1 MDLGLYKLH
10 ADYAELFL
18 TTTKNSEESIFL
30 LPRSIEYKVTLGNW
44 TVMNEV
50 SRNPGGWGA
59 FAPSWDLLAAYE
71 CIDGL
76 PIDESPLLILKTH
89 LKIVIRV
96 VRRRLLN
103 LEPGIWDLIIIRIRM
118 QWR

>member
-1 MDLGLYKLH
+1 MRYQEIR
-10 ADYAELFL
+10 A
-18 TTTKNSEESIFL
+18 
-30 LPRSIEYKVTLGNW
+30 V
-44 TVMNEV
+44 
-50 SRNPGGWGA
+50 WGA

-71 CIDGL
+71 CTDGL
-76 PIDESPLLILKTH
+76 PIDESPLFDPQTH

-118 QWR
+118 QWRL